1 MENILGSKKI
11 NSYIEQIED
20 SFYIEDNFSR
30 QICSGNYPNFKK
42 EEFISGIPISN
53 KG

>member
-20 SFYIEDNFSR
+20 SLYIEDTFSR
-30 QICSGNYPNFKK
+30 QIISGNYQSDDYY
-42 EEFISGIPISN
+42 I
-53 KG
+53 